1 MFVTSVCTG
10 CSTISRTPTAAAR
23 WYTTSQRCTS
33 SLTTDDFRTES
44 TTRWKSRRSR
54 RWATFRSEPV
64 ERSSR
69 TKTSHPCS
77 SRSSARC
84 EPMKP
89 APPVIS
95 ALRPGASAL
104 IAPDPRRR
112 LLRRCQQASGWGNR
126 PLLREYFQAMRSRHA
141 PWLAVLTLTAAGV
154 AAAAGY
160 GLTAPKR
167 YHATAQILVAPVS
180 PSDPTFAG
188 IGVLRDTGGRRTAA
202 ASVAAL
208 VRTPQIRLAA
218 QAAAPASSSSP
229 NVPLLIGIGAGI
241 GAGAGLL
248 VALAALG
255 LRRGRRPQP
264 GEHGPRL
271 SDRELEELGDR
282 LEARLVR
289 REAGL

>member
-95 ALRPGASAL
+95 ALR
-104 IAPDPRRR
+104 
-112 LLRRCQQASGWGNR
+112 
-126 PLLREYFQAMRSRHA
+126 
-141 PWLAVLTLTAAGV
+141 
-154 AAAAGY
+154 
-160 GLTAPKR
+160 
-167 YHATAQILVAPVS
+167 
-180 PSDPTFAG
+180 
-188 IGVLRDTGGRRTAA
+188 DTGGRRTAA

-208 VRTPQIRLAA
+208 VRTPQIVDAAAA
-218 QAAAPASSSSP
+218 Q
-229 NVPLLIGIGAGI
+229 
-241 GAGAGLL
+241 
-248 VALAALG
+248 LG
-255 LRRGRRPQP
+255 LKRSRDSLLNALDAHVVDR
-264 GEHGPRL
+264 
-271 SDRELEELGDR
+271 SDVVAVTADDASADGSAQLANTFANVLI
-282 LEARLVR
+282 AQ
-289 REAGL
+289 